1 MVSII
6 YFVILKYIAYIFLLF
21 TIDVLVSNIFN
32 CISLVLF
39 EFSKWNKYFFFK
51 YKMLPV
57 GVQNCRQ
64 NQAPGPRI
72 VNNGG
77 PPSS

>member
-6 YFVILKYIAYIFLLF
+6 YFVILKYIAYIFFLLF

-39 EFSKWNKYFFFK
+39 EFSKWNKYFFFQIQNAPGRGPE
-51 YKMLPV
+51 LPTE
-57 GVQNCRQ
+57 
-64 NQAPGPRI
+64 PGPRA
-72 VNNGG
+72 
-77 PPSS
+77 